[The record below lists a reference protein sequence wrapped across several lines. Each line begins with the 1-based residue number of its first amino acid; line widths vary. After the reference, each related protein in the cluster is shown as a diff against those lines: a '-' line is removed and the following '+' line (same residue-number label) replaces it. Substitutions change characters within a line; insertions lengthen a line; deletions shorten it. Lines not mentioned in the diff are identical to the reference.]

1 VRLLLVEDSENDAML
16 LLLFEL
22 RLEQTLE
29 GSLVESLENLV
40 DLNRRMARGAYEI
53 ELVVREG
60 VPSGLPGGR
69 EIVRIVQEHSPTS
82 GATLAPG
89 TPGWSS
95 ASRGRR
101 STPRSATTGA
111 ASTPGSHGRRAHSM
125 RQRALGLGGEVELW
139 SEPGRGTRVLCRV
152 PLPTEGPQRTRSLI
166 QKDEA
171 KHEKLQ
177 YSACRAG
184 PLWGRGLWRL
194 LRSGGKRVSGE
205 GGVEREKTRI
215 LLVEDHASFR
225 QALAFMFEREEEF
238 AVVGQA
244 GSLAEA
250 RRFLNGSGGE
260 TDVAVC
266 DLALPDGDGFG
277 LIEELAANGGKVITL
292 VLSASLE
299 PARFA
304 RAVEAGASG
313 VLHKAA
319 AIGDIVEAVKRLR
332 AGEALLSPDE
342 VIEMLRMVSRQ
353 RQEQLEAQRAIDRL
367 TRRERE
373 VLQALAEGLDSKDIA
388 EKLHITVETERT
400 HMVNILNKLGV
411 HSRLQALVFAARNGL
426 VEIR

>member
-1 VRLLLVEDSENDAML
+1 VE
-16 LLLFEL
+16 
-22 RLEQTLE
+22 
-29 GSLVESLENLV
+29 
-40 DLNRRMARGAYEI
+40 
-53 ELVVREG
+53 
-60 VPSGLPGGR
+60 
-69 EIVRIVQEHSPTS
+69 
-82 GATLAPG
+82 
-89 TPGWSS
+89 
-95 ASRGRR
+95 
-101 STPRSATTGA
+101 
-111 ASTPGSHGRRAHSM
+111 
-125 RQRALGLGGEVELW
+125 
-139 SEPGRGTRVLCRV
+139 
-152 PLPTEGPQRTRSLI
+152 
-166 QKDEA
+166 K
-171 KHEKLQ
+171 
-177 YSACRAG
+177 
-184 PLWGRGLWRL
+184 
-194 LRSGGKRVSGE
+194 
-205 GGVEREKTRI
+205 EKTRI

-225 QALAFMFEREEEF
+225 QALAFMFEREPEF

-244 GSLAEA
+244 GTLAEA
-250 RRFLNGSGGE
+250 RRFLNGSAGE

-266 DLALPDGDGFG
+266 DLALPDGDGFD
-277 LIEELAANGGKVITL
+277 LIEELAANGGEVITL

>member
-1 VRLLLVEDSENDAML
+1 M
-16 LLLFEL
+16 
-22 RLEQTLE
+22 
-29 GSLVESLENLV
+29 
-40 DLNRRMARGAYEI
+40 GA
-53 ELVVREG
+53 
-60 VPSGLPGGR
+60 
-69 EIVRIVQEHSPTS
+69 
-82 GATLAPG
+82 
-89 TPGWSS
+89 
-95 ASRGRR
+95 
-101 STPRSATTGA
+101 
-111 ASTPGSHGRRAHSM
+111 
-125 RQRALGLGGEVELW
+125 RALTV
-139 SEPGRGTRVLCRV
+139 
-152 PLPTEGPQRTRSLI
+152 
-166 QKDEA
+166 
-171 KHEKLQ
+171 
-177 YSACRAG
+177 
-184 PLWGRGLWRL
+184 

-225 QALAFMFEREEEF
+225 QALAFMFEREPEF

-250 RRFLNGSGGE
+250 RQFLNGSGE
-260 TDVAVC
+260 EADVAVC
-266 DLALPDGDGFG
+266 DLALPDGDGFD

-319 AIGDIVEAVKRLR
+319 AIGDIVDAVKRLR

-353 RQEQLEAQRAIDRL
+353 RQEQLEAQKAIDRL

-373 VLQALAEGLDSKDIA
+373 VLQALAEGLDSKEIA

>member
-1 VRLLLVEDSENDAML
+1 M
-16 LLLFEL
+16 
-22 RLEQTLE
+22 
-29 GSLVESLENLV
+29 
-40 DLNRRMARGAYEI
+40 
-53 ELVVREG
+53 
-60 VPSGLPGGR
+60 
-69 EIVRIVQEHSPTS
+69 
-82 GATLAPG
+82 
-89 TPGWSS
+89 
-95 ASRGRR
+95 
-101 STPRSATTGA
+101 
-111 ASTPGSHGRRAHSM
+111 
-125 RQRALGLGGEVELW
+125 
-139 SEPGRGTRVLCRV
+139 
-152 PLPTEGPQRTRSLI
+152 
-166 QKDEA
+166 
-171 KHEKLQ
+171 
-177 YSACRAG
+177 
-184 PLWGRGLWRL
+184 
-194 LRSGGKRVSGE
+194 
-205 GGVEREKTRI
+205 EREKTRI

-225 QALAFMFEREEEF
+225 QALAFMFEREPEF

-260 TDVAVC
+260 ADVAVC
-266 DLALPDGDGFG
+266 DLALPDGDGFD

-367 TRRERE
+367 TRREGE
-373 VLQALAEGLDSKDIA
+373 VLQALAEGLDSKEIA